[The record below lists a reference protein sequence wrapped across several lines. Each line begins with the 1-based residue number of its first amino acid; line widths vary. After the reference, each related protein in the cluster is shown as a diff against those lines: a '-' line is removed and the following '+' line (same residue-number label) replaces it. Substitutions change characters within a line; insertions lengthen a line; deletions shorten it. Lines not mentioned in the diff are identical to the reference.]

1 MPQTPTGVFVYLQ
14 SVDIAKNHLV
24 ASVQILHIDLT
35 MKTTI
40 FIEALVSTS
49 KIPTSSHPSSLHTWH

>member
-1 MPQTPTGVFVYLQ
+1 VFVYLQ
-14 SVDIAKNHLV
+14 SVDIAKNHLD

-35 MKTTI
+35 MERAI
-40 FIEALVSTS
+40 FFEALVPTS